1 MPDDSRSDGPPD
13 PRSGKPDLDDALR
26 ELAEEDRRGL
36 ADHPDPVT
44 LLDYHERRLP
54 EAEADRV
61 QEHLARCPECAQA
74 VLDFAA
80 FPDLEP
86 PTEEHRLTPADVQSR
101 WRELRARLEAERR
114 PVWQRHQV
122 LLPLAAGLFVAV
134 VGLGVW
140 AGALRERVERLE
152 GPRGD
157 VYAVSLRPES
167 AGLRGG
173 EVQEIPTWAGRVPVY
188 LSLATAEADYPSYE
202 VDLLTESGRGIVTG
216 IPVRRG
222 PGGPFG
228 LELPRS
234 LLPPGEYRFELFG
247 VQGAAREELGR
258 YPLVVT
264 EGEEQ

>member
-36 ADHPDPVT
+36 AEHPDPVT

-61 QEHLARCPECAQA
+61 QEHLARCPECARA

-157 VYAVSLRPES
+157 VYPVSLRPES
-167 AGLRGG
+167 AGQRGG
-173 EVQEIPTWAGRVPVY
+173 EAEVIPAWAGDVALHLAWVPGEQEY
-188 LSLATAEADYPSYE
+188 RAYE
-202 VDLLTESGRGIVTG
+202 VDASGEGGRRVLAGEPVQHLPDGGFLL
-216 IPVRRG
+216 
-222 PGGPFG
+222 F
-228 LELPRS
+228 LPRR
-234 LLPPGEYRFELFG
+234 LLPAGELTLKLYGLANG
-247 VQGAAREELGR
+247 TREELETYR
-258 YPLVVT
+258 LAVE
-264 EGEEQ
+264 EGAE

>member
-36 ADHPDPVT
+36 AEHPDPVT
-44 LLDYHERRLP
+44 LLDYHEGRLP
-54 EAEADRV
+54 EPEADRV

-86 PTEEHRLTPADVQSR
+86 PTEEHRLTPADIQSR
-101 WRELRARLEAERR
+101 WRELRAQLEAERR

-122 LLPLAAGLFVAV
+122 LLPLAAGLFLAV
-134 VGLGVW
+134 LGLAVW

-167 AGLRGG
+167 SGLRGG
-173 EVQEIPTWAGRVPVY
+173 EVQEVPIGVEWVALY
-188 LSLATAEADYPSYE
+188 LSRVQGEQEYRAYE
-202 VDLLTESGRGIVTG
+202 VDASGEGGRRVLAGEPIERLSEGGFLLLL
-216 IPVRRG
+216 PRRLLPAG
-222 PGGPFG
+222 ELT
-228 LELPRS
+228 LELYGLADGR
-234 LLPPGEYRFELFG
+234 
-247 VQGAAREELGR
+247 REELETYR
-258 YPLVVT
+258 LAVK
-264 EGEEQ
+264 EAE